1 MSERPVDREFKS
13 HQPHIFSFALLLR
26 FFFACAVGAMIVP
39 RPIFLFPPARNHS
52 SMQAELHLVDAFT
65 RSAFR
70 GNTAGVCIPDGP
82 ADAAWMQQV
91 AAELK
96 HSETAF
102 LFREQEKWNLRWFT
116 PEKEVEL
123 CGHATLAAASV
134 LYETGRVPAG
144 AAISFTTLSG
154 PLTAG
159 KDGDWISMDFPAE
172 PPATSMPVPGL
183 GRALGVEPL
192 YTGRNRF
199 DILVEL
205 PLADDVCSLEPDME
219 ALLAIRTRGI
229 IVTAASDLPHFD
241 FVSRFFAPAF
251 GVPEDPVTGSAH
263 CCLAPY
269 WGEKLKKTEMTGFQ
283 CSARGGSVRVKLE
296 GDRVILAG
304 HAVHVLSGKLLV

>member
-1 MSERPVDREFKS
+1 
-13 HQPHIFSFALLLR
+13 
-26 FFFACAVGAMIVP
+26 
-39 RPIFLFPPARNHS
+39 
-52 SMQAELHLVDAFT
+52 MQAELHLVDAFT
-65 RSAFR
+65 RFAFR

-102 LFREQEKWNLRWFT
+102 LFPEQEKWNLRWFT
-116 PEKEVEL
+116 PAKEVEL

-134 LYETGRVPAG
+134 LYSTGRVPG
-144 AAISFTTLSG
+144 SRAIVFTTLSG
-154 PLTAG
+154 DLTVR
-159 KDGDWISMDFPAE
+159 KDGDWISMDFPSE
-172 PPATSMPVPGL
+172 PPAPSVPVPGL
-183 GRALGVEPL
+183 GQALGVEPL

-205 PLADDVCSLEPDME
+205 PLADDVCSLEPDMA
-219 ALLAIRTRGI
+219 ALLPIHARGF
-229 IVTAASDLPHFD
+229 IVTAASDIPDID
-241 FVSRFFAPAF
+241 FVSRFFAPSV

-283 CSARGGSVRVKLE
+283 CSGRGGSVRVKLA
-296 GDRVILAG
+296 GNRVILSG
-304 HAVHVLSGKLLV
+304 HAVLVFSGTLQV

>member
-1 MSERPVDREFKS
+1 
-13 HQPHIFSFALLLR
+13 
-26 FFFACAVGAMIVP
+26 
-39 RPIFLFPPARNHS
+39 
-52 SMQAELHLVDAFT
+52 
-65 RSAFR
+65 
-70 GNTAGVCIPDGP
+70 
-82 ADAAWMQQV
+82 MQQV

-96 HSETAF
+96 HSETVF
-102 LFREQEKWNLRWFT
+102 LFPEDPGWNLRWFT
-116 PEKEVEL
+116 PAKEVEL

-134 LYETGRVPAG
+134 LYSTGRVLPDK
-144 AAISFTTLSG
+144 AIIFETLSG
-154 PLTAG
+154 NLTVR

-219 ALLAIRTRGI
+219 ALLAIRARGI
-229 IVTAASDLPHFD
+229 IVTAVSDLPHFD

-269 WGEKLKKTEMTGFQ
+269 WGEKLKLEEMNGFQ
-283 CSARGGSVRVKLE
+283 CSARGGSVRMKLA
-296 GDRVILAG
+296 GDRVILSG
-304 HAVHVLSGKLLV
+304 NAVHVLFGKLLV

>member
-1 MSERPVDREFKS
+1 
-13 HQPHIFSFALLLR
+13 
-26 FFFACAVGAMIVP
+26 
-39 RPIFLFPPARNHS
+39 
-52 SMQAELHLVDAFT
+52 MQAELHLVDAFT

-102 LFREQEKWNLRWFT
+102 LVPEGEHWNLRWFT
-116 PEKEVEL
+116 PAKEVEL

-134 LYETGRVPAG
+134 LFSTGRAPADKP
-144 AAISFTTLSG
+144 IVFETLSG
-154 PLTAG
+154 NLTVR

-172 PPATSMPVPGL
+172 PASASMPVPGL
-183 GRALGVEPL
+183 GAALGVEPL

-199 DILVEL
+199 DYLVEL
-205 PLADDVCSLEPDME
+205 PLADDVCSLEPDMD
-219 ALLAIRTRGI
+219 ALMVIHARGI
-229 IVTAASDLPHFD
+229 IVTAASDVPEID
-241 FVSRFFAPAF
+241 FVSRFFAPSV

-269 WGEKLKKTEMTGFQ
+269 WGEKLGKTEMTGFQ
-283 CSARGGSVRVKLE
+283 CSARGGSVRVKLA
-296 GDRVILAG
+296 GDRVILSG
-304 HAVHVLSGKLLV
+304 HAVLVFSGKLLV

>member
-1 MSERPVDREFKS
+1 
-13 HQPHIFSFALLLR
+13 
-26 FFFACAVGAMIVP
+26 
-39 RPIFLFPPARNHS
+39 
-52 SMQAELHLVDAFT
+52 MQAELHLVDTFT
-65 RSAFR
+65 SSAFR

-102 LFREQEKWNLRWFT
+102 LAPEGDKWNLRWFT

-134 LYETGRVPAG
+134 LFQTGRVPAG
-144 AAISFTTLSG
+144 ATISFTTLSG
-154 PLTAG
+154 PLSAWQ
-159 KDGDWISMDFPAE
+159 DGEWISMDFPAE

-219 ALLAIRTRGI
+219 ALLAIRARGI
-229 IVTAASDLPHFD
+229 IVTAVSDLPHFD
-241 FVSRFFAPAF
+241 FVSRFFAPSF
-251 GVPEDPVTGSAH
+251 GIPEDPVTGSAH

-269 WGEKLKKTEMTGFQ
+269 WGEKLKKTEMNGFQ
-283 CSARGGSVRVKLE
+283 CSARGGSVRVKLA

-304 HAVHVLSGKLLV
+304 HAVHVFSGKLLV